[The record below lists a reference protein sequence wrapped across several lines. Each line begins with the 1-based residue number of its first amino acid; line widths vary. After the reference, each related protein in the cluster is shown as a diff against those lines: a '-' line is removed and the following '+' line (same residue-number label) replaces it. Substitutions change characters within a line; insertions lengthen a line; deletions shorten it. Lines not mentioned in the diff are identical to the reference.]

1 VAVLAPLIG
10 LVLTFSGRGIAS
22 EHVIYSFASGND
34 GSGPN
39 DLIADQAGNLY
50 GTTYDGGPGGA
61 GTVFRLSPPNDT
73 RDMWTETILYSFS
86 YSSLESGIGPKAGL
100 VTDSS
105 GNLFGSTWLGG
116 PNGGGLVFELSPP
129 SERDAAWSYQ
139 LIYDFSA
146 ANDGYS
152 PEAPLTMDASG
163 NLYGTTTS
171 GGTGGCAGGCG
182 TVFKLAPP
190 SAPGG
195 MWMETILYNFP
206 GTFPYNGG
214 TAAGVTLDGS
224 GAVYGTTT
232 SGGGGQYG
240 TVFQMSPP
248 KDKHGRWAHTVLYA
262 FQGGDDGSTPTSSAV
277 FDKNGSLNG
286 VTAYG
291 GGSTNCFGGS
301 CGTVYKLTPTLS
313 GPWRHRVLYTFGG
326 GTDGGDPMS
335 AVTFDAKG
343 NLYSTT
349 LIGGD
354 PSCGS
359 VGCGTIYRLQPEGGA
374 WKETVLHRF
383 AGGNDGA
390 GPGGLTFGKTNTL
403 FGVAGGGVSGAGV
416 VFSVSH

>member
-1 VAVLAPLIG
+1 MKSRTRFFSNVKSKLFSAVAVLVPLIG
-10 LVLTFSGRGIAS
+10 LVLTFSGLGFAS
-22 EHVIYSFASGND
+22 EHVIYSFAGGND

-129 SERDAAWSYQ
+129 SEGDAAWSYQ

-171 GGTGGCAGGCG
+171 GG
-182 TVFKLAPP
+182 
-190 SAPGG
+190 
-195 MWMETILYNFP
+195 
-206 GTFPYNGG
+206 
-214 TAAGVTLDGS
+214 
-224 GAVYGTTT
+224 
-232 SGGGGQYG
+232 GGQYG
-240 TVFQMSPP
+240 TVFQLSPP
-248 KDKHGRWAHTVLYA
+248 KDKHGRWVHTVLYA

-383 AGGNDGA
+383 AGGDDGA

-416 VFSVSH
+416 VFSISH